1 MSFPNEQFYKG
12 QLRARVNPDVPKGWP
27 DTNLRVLFREVQ
39 GQETVKKS
47 SKMNYAEV
55 DAVKHE
61 VANLYEADSTQT
73 IAVITP
79 YVAQKMAIKKS
90 LEQNYPKVHVHT
102 IDGYQGNEADVV
114 LFSTVRST
122 TLGFVDDSK
131 RINVALT
138 RAKRGVIVFG
148 RQRILD
154 QSQVW
159 RAWLEWLSKYTR
171 TTQEEENEKKQREK
185 AQKKIEETVEEE
197 KEEKKE
203 EEEKKEDEKEE
214 EKAKKEDEN
223 LEKAKKEDE
232 NLEKAKKEDEKEE
245 KAKKDGE
252 EGWTEKEWMTTVSG
266 WSSEWCGPTSAWGDT
281 DWKRP
286 PTTEEMIMKACI
298 TALRRQFSKGSRSEK
313 RKKGPLPFPLPF
325 PVRPFPLQPSRL
337 LKTSAKKEEPKKED
351 E

>member
-185 AQKKIEETVEEE
+185 AQKKIEEKVEEE

-203 EEEKKEDEKEE
+203 EEEEKAKEDEKEE
-214 EKAKKEDEN
+214 EKAKKEDE
-223 LEKAKKEDE
+223 
-232 NLEKAKKEDEKEE
+232 KEE
-245 KAKKDGE
+245 K
-252 EGWTEKEWMTTVSG
+252 
-266 WSSEWCGPTSAWGDT
+266 
-281 DWKRP
+281 
-286 PTTEEMIMKACI
+286 
-298 TALRRQFSKGSRSEK
+298 RRR
-313 RKKGPLPFPLPF
+313 RKM
-325 PVRPFPLQPSRL
+325 RRRRR
-337 LKTSAKKEEPKKED
+337 
-351 E
+351 